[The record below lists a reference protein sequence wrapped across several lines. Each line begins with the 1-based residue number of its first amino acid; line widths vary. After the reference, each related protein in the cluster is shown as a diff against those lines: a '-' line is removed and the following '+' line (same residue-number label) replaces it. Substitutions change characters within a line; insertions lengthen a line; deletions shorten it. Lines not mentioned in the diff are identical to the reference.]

1 MKYPFLLETDNIANC
16 NAQLF
21 SNLLTCHILLD
32 ATRAEIRRQF
42 IGNIIN
48 ILANILNSNGIQ
60 FVINFTVLQILANYH
75 LFRYVQ
81 RIFG

>member
-21 SNLLTCHILLD
+21 SNLFTCHILLD
-32 ATRAEIRRQF
+32 ATRTEIRRQF

-48 ILANILNSNGIQ
+48 IIEYITYKTDKISFI
-60 FVINFTVLQILANYH
+60 
-75 LFRYVQ
+75 
-81 RIFG
+81 

>member
-48 ILANILNSNGIQ
+48 IIEYITL
-60 FVINFTVLQILANYH
+60 
-75 LFRYVQ
+75 
-81 RIFG
+81 